1 MGAYLDYPAETVV
14 HEHPMWRIAEGH
26 VDQDKNEV
34 YLWVKATDTSG
45 MASFSYSY
53 IYVQLIC
60 LYPSGEY
67 TMDTVCG
74 LWNSSFG
81 DMYQDFAGTISVD
94 LNAGAIECY
103 LAMRCAQWDDTG
115 GGANC
120 SISSAADSDPGYEIP
135 GTRIAL
141 QTTEAPQLGNIR
153 NTNKYNDNDKISAST
168 NKINIAWD
176 HTGGDAPTKLEYKT
190 GNGAWTDV
198 PNNAYSLGLAGL
210 SPGTTY
216 NIQIKGS
223 NDGGE
228 SNTLSI
234 SIRTR
239 YNSPTV
245 TASVSSTG
253 LDNMK
258 ISWSSNYPLSSIT
271 YTVNGASHTIQVNGA
286 TSGSFT
292 VSGLSAGSSYTVSVK
307 GTSTSSYDSLQS
319 STDTVTGTTKA
330 APALTISLDNK
341 GLESMR
347 LNWSCTYAIKQLVY
361 KVGTAAEKT
370 VSISNAKS
378 GTITL
383 TGLHP
388 NTEYTV
394 RASATTSDANDAYPV
409 PQKSVNGTTL
419 DIARITSIASI
430 IHSRDFNVTFTNP
443 SGTSATIKLWATG
456 NGFTQNIS
464 INVTTAGTKTISPT
478 EAQWDTI
485 YKSFPNANTHTMYG
499 QITTHGTSDYTDSQK
514 SSTITLTGIQKTG
527 KTGINNVPRRV
538 QVWVGDSSGK
548 ARRCVTWTNV
558 SKIRRTI

>member
-1 MGAYLDYPAETVV
+1 MGAYLDYPADTLV
-14 HEHPMWRIAEGH
+14 HESPRWRIAEGH

-45 MASFSYSY
+45 LASFSYSY

-60 LYPSGEY
+60 IYPSGEY
-67 TMDTVCG
+67 AMDTVCG
-74 LWNSSFG
+74 LWNSGFG
-81 DMYQDFAGTISVD
+81 NMYQDFAGTISVD

-120 SISSAADSDPGYEIP
+120 TISSDANSDPGYEIP

-141 QTTEAPQLGNIR
+141 QTTEAPQIGNIR
-153 NTNKYNDNDKISAST
+153 NYNPYNGKDGVSNST
-168 NKINIAWD
+168 SSVSIAWD
-176 HTGGDAPTKLEYKT
+176 HTGGDAPAKFQYDS
-190 GNGAWTDV
+190 GSGWTNV
-198 PNNAYSLGLAGL
+198 PNNAYNLVKSGL
-210 SPGTTY
+210 SPGESVT
-216 NIQIKGS
+216 IRVKGS

-228 SNTLSI
+228 SNILSI
-234 SIRTR
+234 TIRTR
-239 YNSPTV
+239 YDAPKV

-253 LDNMK
+253 LNNMK

-271 YTVNGASHTIQVNGA
+271 YTANGASHTIQVNGA

-292 VSGLSAGSSYTVSVK
+292 ISGLTAGSAYTVSVK

-319 STDTVTGTTKA
+319 STDNVTGTTKV

-370 VSISNAKS
+370 ISISNAKS

-430 IHSRDFNVTFTNP
+430 THSRDFNVTFTNP